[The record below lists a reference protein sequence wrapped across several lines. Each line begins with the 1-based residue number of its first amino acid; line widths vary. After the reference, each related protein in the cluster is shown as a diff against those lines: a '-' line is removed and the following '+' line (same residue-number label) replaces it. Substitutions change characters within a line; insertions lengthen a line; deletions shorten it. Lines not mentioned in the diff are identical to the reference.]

1 MAKSGPAESGLAAAR
16 VGELKKELRRLVRAI
31 AEEDDGRIDTFQG
44 AARALAALKD
54 LRFRGSGNSNG
65 VLASQRKGESEI
77 EAMVVPEHFL
87 CPISAELMRDPVVVA
102 SGQVRYLWD
111 SVPSL
116 FVCCLL
122 QTYDRAFIEEW
133 LSSGNRT
140 CPQTQ
145 QVLSDTTLTPNHL
158 VRSMISQ
165 WCIKHGVTLPPL
177 DREQEEWLIT
187 GKERNALRRIFDKMS
202 SSSSVPEQKQA
213 VRDLRL
219 LTKRNR
225 SFRALVGEN
234 PDTIPQLLS
243 VLSAPGLRCDPEVQE
258 DTVTTILNLSIHDGN
273 KKIVGDNP
281 QAIPLLIDALQ
292 TGTMETRSNAAAALF
307 SLSAL
312 DCNKL
317 KIGESGAM
325 KPLVALLEQGSPS
338 AKKDA
343 GSAIFNLCMVHENR
357 ARAVRGGAVGVVLKA
372 IGHHSL
378 VDESLAILAL
388 LSSDQDAVEEIGRA
402 GGVPRLLGIVR
413 DSPCARNKENAA
425 VVLFSICMHDRTK
438 LREVGEEEEKLGS
451 ISRLAQNGTSR
462 ARRKAAG
469 IIDKWKRAS
478 RSTHY
483 SC

>member
-102 SGQVRYLWD
+102 SG
-111 SVPSL
+111 
-116 FVCCLL
+116 

>member
-31 AEEDDGRIDTFQG
+31 AEEDDSRIDTFEG

-65 VLASQRKGESEI
+65 ALASQRKGESEI
-77 EAMVVPEHFL
+77 EAVVVPEHFL

-102 SGQVRYLWD
+102 SGQ
-111 SVPSL
+111 
-116 FVCCLL
+116 
-122 QTYDRAFIEEW
+122 TYDRAFIEEW

-145 QVLSDTTLTPNHL
+145 RVLSDTTLTPNHL

-165 WCIKHGVTLPPL
+165 WCIEHGVTLPPP
-177 DREQEEWLIT
+177 DQEQEEGLIT

-202 SSSSVPEQKQA
+202 SSSSVPQQKQA
-213 VRDLRL
+213 VRELRL

-225 SFRALVGEN
+225 SFRALVGAN

-258 DTVTTILNLSIHDGN
+258 DTVTTILNLSIHDSN
-273 KKIVGDNP
+273 KKTVGDNP
-281 QAIPLLIDALQ
+281 RAIPLLIDALQ

-325 KPLVALLEQGSPS
+325 KPLVELLEQGSPS

-388 LSSDQDAVEEIGRA
+388 LSSDQDAVEEIARA

-425 VVLFSICMHDRTK
+425 VVLFAICMHDRTK
-438 LREVGEEEEKLGS
+438 LREVGEEEEKHGS

>member
-31 AEEDDGRIDTFQG
+31 AEEDDSRIDTFEG

-65 VLASQRKGESEI
+65 ALASQRKGESEI
-77 EAMVVPEHFL
+77 EAVVVPEHFL

-102 SGQVRYLWD
+102 SGQ
-111 SVPSL
+111 
-116 FVCCLL
+116 
-122 QTYDRAFIEEW
+122 TYDRAFIEEW

-145 QVLSDTTLTPNHL
+145 RVLSDTTLTPNHL

-165 WCIKHGVTLPPL
+165 WCIEHGVTLPPP
-177 DREQEEWLIT
+177 DQEQEEGLIT

-202 SSSSVPEQKQA
+202 SSSSVPQQKQA
-213 VRDLRL
+213 VRELRL

-225 SFRALVGEN
+225 SFRALVGAN

-258 DTVTTILNLSIHDGN
+258 DTVTTILNLSIHDSN
-273 KKIVGDNP
+273 KKTVGDNP
-281 QAIPLLIDALQ
+281 RAIPLLIDALQ

-325 KPLVALLEQGSPS
+325 KPLVELLEQGSPS

-343 GSAIFNLCMVHENR
+343 GS
-357 ARAVRGGAVGVVLKA
+357 A

-388 LSSDQDAVEEIGRA
+388 LSSDQDAVEEIARA

-425 VVLFSICMHDRTK
+425 VVLFAICMHDRTK
-438 LREVGEEEEKLGS
+438 LREVGEEEEKHGS